1 MNSFQKSF
9 LRGLGQ
15 RLRPTIRVGKKSLD
29 EGFIRELQ
37 LMLDQQ
43 ELVKVKFA
51 AHKEEKKELSQR
63 MAEEV
68 DAEVVGM
75 IGHNV
80 LLYKEHPDP
89 EKRHIRLP
97 KGRDDKSPA
106 TEEGSNGDF

>member
-1 MNSFQKSF
+1 MESFQKSY

-15 RLRPTIRVGKKSLD
+15 RLRPAIRVGKNGPD

-43 ELVKVKFA
+43 ELVKVKFS
-51 AHKEEKKELSQR
+51 AHKEEKKELSRQ

-68 DAEVVGM
+68 EAEIVGL

-80 LLYKEHPDP
+80 LLYREHSDP
-89 EKRHIRLP
+89 EKRYIRLP
-97 KGRDDKSPA
+97 KRPDDEKST
-106 TEEGSNGDF
+106 TEQNQTEIS